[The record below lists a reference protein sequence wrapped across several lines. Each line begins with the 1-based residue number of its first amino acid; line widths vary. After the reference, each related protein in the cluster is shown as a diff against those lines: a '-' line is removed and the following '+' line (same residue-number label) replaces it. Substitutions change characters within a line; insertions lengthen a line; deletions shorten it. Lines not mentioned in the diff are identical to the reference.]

1 MLKYSDL
8 KSLQALEKACSESK
22 RMLFN
27 FFLFRA
33 SAFFPQVLMLTC
45 ILVMVIWVVP
55 KSTLVNEFGLISGEE
70 RIHKFAELIFPL
82 LASRFFFDTFLLSTQ
97 GMLKAS

>member
-1 MLKYSDL
+1 
-8 KSLQALEKACSESK
+8 
-22 RMLFN
+22 
-27 FFLFRA
+27 
-33 SAFFPQVLMLTC
+33 MLTC

-82 LASRFFFDTFLLSTQ
+82 LASRFFFFFDTFLLSTQ